1 MTKVKIHRDTVAKI
15 PVKQVKLNG
24 ESIYPLTAAEGVVF
38 SDGSLLSDKTFGA
51 TSYLKVDELP
61 ETGNPSIIYLVE
73 SEDTDTGDLYD
84 EYFWS
89 TADNAFEKFGHK
101 VDLSNYPTFFE
112 VGNQL
117 DAVKTY
123 VDNSFEDQELVVA
136 SALND
141 LNDRTKSLESNNTSL
156 TSALNNMQSDI
167 YDLQDRNVFTTEE
180 KAKLASAIT
189 GVSVDGT
196 AQTVTNGVVDL
207 SIPEGVWSAGEGEGS
222 AILTGT
228 IGEANGDYSVV
239 GGKYNYVDGQASLAF
254 GAWNSTS
261 SNRCLIGGTDTRV
274 FDTGEH
280 NSGATAIGYAWSLD
294 IKPIGEANATSY
306 TATITDADLYNAS
319 ITTLNAMFKGS
330 LIVSSDGATVI
341 KITDCS
347 CTKGDNNNIN
357 LTFTTASTLSETAL
371 TGETIFTL
379 PGTYA
384 NYWSFAFNG
393 WALGARSFAAGRQAM
408 ALNSYGVSIGNHTLT
423 KSTNSEC
430 ALGTYN
436 ASNSGTTFSVGIG
449 NSTTRKN
456 GIELNGG
463 KFYVNGIGTYDGTN
477 PSENNDLASVLANKL
492 DSSSIAFV
500 PGDGSH
506 SAVLA
511 DSESIATGVS
521 SVAEGN
527 GIAQGNF
534 SHAEGGY
541 SDDSTT
547 YLGGTAYGQGSHAE
561 GRNTYAIKGASHSS
575 GIGSSTEVTYTNG
588 SVSDTTLTLTP
599 SAEILAGQVYK
610 IGEEYRKIEAVSVN
624 DTVYTLTLDSALDSI
639 DTAGSIYKIR
649 GVAYGTSSFVGG
661 QQNTASGTNAVAI
674 GGNNIV
680 SGNHSFASGTN
691 NTVSGG
697 SSFVIGGNSTV
708 SGNYSSA
715 VGRYNVVSGGGSFA
729 IGLRNTISG
738 VSSFATG
745 QGNDAAGNA
754 SAAIGVNCT
763 PTTQGTIAIG
773 DHTHVFS
780 SGSNHGGIAIGYS
793 WYGDWK
799 PVGDAN
805 ATSYT
810 NTYYS
815 SDVSNEMLQISESVL
830 GKMYVGCIITD
841 YENPENRAKILTC
854 TAVKS
859 DSTITWTFTT
869 DKTLSST
876 ALDGTKAY
884 YIPLTIANY
893 WSFAFNG
900 MALGGRSVAMGRGA
914 VTLNSYGVSI
924 GNHTLTKS
932 TNAECAFGQWNASN
946 SGTTFSVGI
955 GSSTLRKNGIEL
967 NGGKFYINGVG
978 TYDGTNPTSGTND
991 LASVLSNIDTTV
1003 INGIW
1008 DTTNCTTTLST
1019 SELEDAASK
1028 IKQGKTVAVRLVE
1041 DAESDT
1047 GYFSIGTF
1055 SKEILLGSG
1064 LEAFFPTLW
1073 LSDTVAT
1080 SYGLPSSGY
1089 YPVVIG
1095 FDAFTGASS
1104 IKRVLLSHSDLSGKE
1119 DVSNK
1124 VTSLSASSTDT
1135 QYPSAKCVYDL
1146 IGDIEAA
1153 LNVIINGSNS

>member
-1 MTKVKIHRDTVAKI
+1 MTKVKIHRRVPVATI

-141 LNDRTKSLESNNTSL
+141 LNDRTKSLESNNASL
-156 TSALNNMQSDI
+156 ASTLNNMQNDI

-180 KAKLASAIT
+180 RAKLASAIT
-189 GVSVDGT
+189 GISVDGT

-222 AILTGT
+222 AILTGG
-228 IGEANGDYSVV
+228 GE
-239 GGKYNYVDGQASLAF
+239 
-254 GAWNSTS
+254 
-261 SNRCLIGGTDTRV
+261 
-274 FDTGEH
+274 
-280 NSGATAIGYAWSLD
+280 
-294 IKPIGEANATSY
+294 
-306 TATITDADLYNAS
+306 
-319 ITTLNAMFKGS
+319 
-330 LIVSSDGATVI
+330 
-341 KITDCS
+341 
-347 CTKGDNNNIN
+347 NI
-357 LTFTTASTLSETAL
+357 S
-371 TGETIFTL
+371 
-379 PGTYA
+379 
-384 NYWSFAFNG
+384 
-393 WALGARSFAAGRQAM
+393 
-408 ALNSYGVSIGNHTLT
+408 
-423 KSTNSEC
+423 
-430 ALGTYN
+430 
-436 ASNSGTTFSVGIG
+436 
-449 NSTTRKN
+449 
-456 GIELNGG
+456 
-463 KFYVNGIGTYDGTN
+463 
-477 PSENNDLASVLANKL
+477 
-492 DSSSIAFV
+492 
-500 PGDGSH
+500 
-506 SAVLA
+506 
-511 DSESIATGVS
+511 ATGVS

-527 GIAQGNF
+527 GIAQGTY

-541 SDDSTT
+541 LDGETN

-561 GRNTYAIKGASHSS
+561 GRNTYAIGGASHSS
-575 GIGSSTEVTYTNG
+575 GLGSSTEVTYTDG
-588 SVSDTTLTLTP
+588 SVSDTILTLTP
-599 SAEILAGQVYK
+599 SAEILVGQVYK
-610 IGEEYRKIEAVSVN
+610 IGENYYKITAVSVN
-624 DTVYTLTLDSALDSI
+624 NSVYTLTLDKTLGSI
-639 DTAGSIYKIR
+639 DASGSIYKIR
-649 GVAYGTSSFVGG
+649 GVAYGATSFVGG
-661 QQNTASGTNAVAI
+661 QQNIASGINAVAT

-691 NTVSGG
+691 NTVSGAG
-697 SSFVIGGNSTV
+697 SFVAGSNNTI

-715 VGRYNVVSGGGSFA
+715 VGRYDIVSGGGSLA
-729 IGLRNTISG
+729 IGLRNTVSG

-754 SAAIGVNCT
+754 SAAIGLNCT
-763 PTTQGTIAIG
+763 PTTQGAVTIG

-841 YENPENRAKILTC
+841 YESPESRAKILTC

-900 MALGGRSVAMGRGA
+900 MALGGRSIAMGRGA
-914 VTLNSYGVSI
+914 TTLNSYGVSI

-955 GSSTLRKNGIEL
+955 GNSTLRKNGIEL

-978 TYDGTNPTSGTND
+978 TYDGTNPISGTND
-991 LASVLSNIDTTV
+991 LASVLATKADS
-1003 INGIW
+1003 
-1008 DTTNCTTTLST
+1008 TN
-1019 SELEDAASK
+1019 
-1028 IKQGKTVAVRLVE
+1028 
-1041 DAESDT
+1041 
-1047 GYFSIGTF
+1047 
-1055 SKEILLGSG
+1055 
-1064 LEAFFPTLW
+1064 
-1073 LSDTVAT
+1073 
-1080 SYGLPSSGY
+1080 
-1089 YPVVIG
+1089 
-1095 FDAFTGASS
+1095 
-1104 IKRVLLSHSDLSGKE
+1104 LSGKE

-1135 QYPSAKCVYDL
+1135 EYPSAKCVYDM
-1146 IGDIEAA
+1146 IGDIESV
-1153 LNVIINGSNS
+1153 LDTIINGTSNNS